1 MPIFQYEARTAD
13 GRTQSG
19 RVEAQNEEAAADILQ
34 GHNLLIVA
42 LESAANQPFYTRRIG
57 FFDRVGGKDIAVFS
71 RQLSVLFEAD
81 VPLISSLYTLAE
93 QTSSHHLREAILEI
107 ATNVDGG
114 APFSDSLA
122 QYPDI
127 FSNFYV
133 QMVKAGEASGKLDE
147 VLGFL
152 AVHAEREYHTN
163 SKIRGA
169 MMYPAFV
176 ISAFVIIGA
185 LMLFFVIPQLLE
197 VLTQTKGELPIMTR
211 AIIWASNFTRNYWH
225 ISLVAFAAAVVGAFQ
240 YLKTPSGKR
249 AWQELQLRIPAF
261 KELAQKIYVFRF
273 AESFG
278 MLIRGGVPV
287 ARSLD
292 ISANIVG
299 NVVYHD
305 IIKEAQERVTR
316 GEDIGTT
323 LARYPEMPK
332 LVSQMVSVGERT
344 GKLDSILDN
353 IARFYEEEVN
363 TAIDNITSL
372 IEPIMIVVLGVFV
385 GLLVAGIL
393 LPIYTSIS
401 SLQ

>member
-34 GHNLLIVA
+34 GHKLLIVA
-42 LESAANQPFYTRRIG
+42 LESAASNPFYTRRIG

-93 QTSSHHLREAILEI
+93 QTSNHHLREAILEI

-152 AVHAEREYHTN
+152 AVHAERDYHTN

-176 ISAFVIIGA
+176 ISAFIIIGA

-197 VLTQTKGELPIMTR
+197 VLTQTKGDLPIMTR

-225 ISLVAFAAAVVGAFQ
+225 VSIAAIVAALFGGFQ
-240 YLKTPSGKR
+240 YLRTPAGR
-249 AWQELQLRIPAF
+249 QGWQELQLRIPVF

-316 GEDIGTT
+316 GEDIGTA
-323 LARYPEMPK
+323 LARYTEMPK

-363 TAIDNITSL
+363 TAIENITSL